1 MANVLFDALF
11 APHKTSDKPF
21 LLGRNQQNHT
31 FRQITELAGRF
42 ATLLSSLGAKS
53 GDRVAV
59 QVEKSPQ
66 AVALYAACLQ
76 QGLVFL
82 PLNTAYT
89 ATEIDYFIGDAK
101 PAVFVCDVANKSDLQ
116 AIADA
121 NKCHLLT
128 MGADGTGSLTQ
139 QAQALSVTETATDR
153 GGEDLAAILYTS
165 GTTGRSKGAMLTHR
179 NLLSNAITLKDYW
192 HFTESDVLLHGLPIY
207 HTHGLFVA
215 MNTILL
221 AGSSCIFLPA
231 FNLDDFIER
240 LPDATSMMGVPT
252 FYTRLLSDE
261 RFNKSLVSHMRLFTS
276 GSAPLLAETHE
287 AFAARTG
294 HRILERYGMTE
305 TNMTTSNPYDGDRRA
320 GTVGFPLP
328 GVQTRIIDP
337 ETDKQ
342 SAINQ
347 IGILEVHGDN
357 VFKGYWQMPEKTA
370 AEFKPDGFFIT
381 GDMAKQ
387 DDDGYIHIVGRDKDL
402 IISGGF
408 NIYPKEIELVLDEQ
422 PGVMESAVVAAPHP
436 DFGEGVVA
444 ILVAEENQTIDI
456 ESVKNVTGNSL
467 AKFKQPKTY
476 LVVDQLPRNTM
487 GKVQKNIL
495 RESVKN
501 SFT

>member
-21 LLGRNQQNHT
+21 LLGRNQQNRT

-128 MGADGTGSLTQ
+128 MGTDGTGSLTQ

-192 HFTESDVLLHGLPIY
+192 HFTCLLYTSP
-207 HTHGLFVA
+207 
-215 MNTILL
+215 
-221 AGSSCIFLPA
+221 SP
-231 FNLDDFIER
+231 R
-240 LPDATSMMGVPT
+240 DAT
-252 FYTRLLSDE
+252 LS
-261 RFNKSLVSHMRLFTS
+261 RMPS
-276 GSAPLLAETHE
+276 SA
-287 AFAARTG
+287 
-294 HRILERYGMTE
+294 
-305 TNMTTSNPYDGDRRA
+305 
-320 GTVGFPLP
+320 
-328 GVQTRIIDP
+328 
-337 ETDKQ
+337 
-342 SAINQ
+342 
-347 IGILEVHGDN
+347 
-357 VFKGYWQMPEKTA
+357 
-370 AEFKPDGFFIT
+370 
-381 GDMAKQ
+381 
-387 DDDGYIHIVGRDKDL
+387 
-402 IISGGF
+402 
-408 NIYPKEIELVLDEQ
+408 
-422 PGVMESAVVAAPHP
+422 
-436 DFGEGVVA
+436 
-444 ILVAEENQTIDI
+444 
-456 ESVKNVTGNSL
+456 
-467 AKFKQPKTY
+467 
-476 LVVDQLPRNTM
+476 
-487 GKVQKNIL
+487 
-495 RESVKN
+495 
-501 SFT
+501 